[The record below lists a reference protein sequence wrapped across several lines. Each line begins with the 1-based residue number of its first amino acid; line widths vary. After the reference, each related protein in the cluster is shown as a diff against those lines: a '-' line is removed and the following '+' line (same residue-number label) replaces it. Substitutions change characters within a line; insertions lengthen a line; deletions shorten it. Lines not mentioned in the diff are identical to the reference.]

1 MTQSKVMNR
10 WLVVAGAMVIGL
22 LSGLVYAW
30 SIFVQPICQQYG
42 WGTDQV
48 AMMGNVMMATF
59 CLGASIG
66 GNILPKLGSTK
77 TSFIGAMLF
86 GLGILVSA
94 FVTVPGIMYVTWGVC
109 GGIGVGILYNVGMFV
124 TSAWFPDKR
133 GVIMGIFLA
142 LFGLSLTVLSQPISS
157 MLASLGV
164 KTTMLVMGIAFTV
177 ILGLI
182 ALLVMRMPPA
192 GWHPAGYQVSAS
204 ANGKKEELVSCSV
217 GEAVKTPAFWL
228 YTCAFFFLIIPYAF
242 ISSYTTV
249 FATEYRGLEAAQAV
263 AIVSVMG
270 IGAALGRF
278 LGGLILD
285 KLGCKVTYAIFCL
298 CSVGAGFLLL
308 LCSGYGGSTAAFF
321 LISAGYGGR
330 TPMYGVHPIE
340 QFGPKNGSAIYGWA
354 VLSTVISSLI
364 APVIT
369 ASTRNATGSFT
380 IAIIISIAVAIIG
393 MCCIIFTPKL
403 TPYMKKNGI
412 TAKEE

>member
-133 GVIMGIFLA
+133 GG
-142 LFGLSLTVLSQPISS
+142 
-157 MLASLGV
+157 
-164 KTTMLVMGIAFTV
+164 
-177 ILGLI
+177 
-182 ALLVMRMPPA
+182 
-192 GWHPAGYQVSAS
+192 
-204 ANGKKEELVSCSV
+204 
-217 GEAVKTPAFWL
+217 
-228 YTCAFFFLIIPYAF
+228 
-242 ISSYTTV
+242 
-249 FATEYRGLEAAQAV
+249 
-263 AIVSVMG
+263 
-270 IGAALGRF
+270 
-278 LGGLILD
+278 
-285 KLGCKVTYAIFCL
+285 
-298 CSVGAGFLLL
+298 
-308 LCSGYGGSTAAFF
+308 
-321 LISAGYGGR
+321 
-330 TPMYGVHPIE
+330 
-340 QFGPKNGSAIYGWA
+340 
-354 VLSTVISSLI
+354 
-364 APVIT
+364 
-369 ASTRNATGSFT
+369 
-380 IAIIISIAVAIIG
+380 
-393 MCCIIFTPKL
+393 
-403 TPYMKKNGI
+403 
-412 TAKEE
+412 